1 MTQRSLLP
9 SAHAVLRAPALAGL
23 IALVALVLAVLAPP
37 GADAATR
44 QATAQKLYP
53 SVTKVTPRKAGIGDR
68 MTITGKSFRKGKNR
82 NTVVFK
88 RAGKRAIFV
97 RATGSSTQKITVIL
111 PAKLLPMLAQ
121 KKGVPVSTRFQIRV
135 LAARFG
141 KRYTSLKA
149 SPMIGPKPVNTKVAK
164 NDCDG
169 DGILNVK
176 DTDDDND
183 LLSDDDEAGMKT
195 DPCVRDTDGDGA
207 SDGWEHYSALDRNG
221 KAKPAPTRKPYPNAL
236 DKSDAAVD
244 HDGDG
249 LTNLEE
255 YVAWV
260 TNSSKLRDADSDPY
274 TSRLSYSG
282 GNPNSDGRARRPDGL
297 EYMDRDNNGYLTDF
311 ERDADGDL
319 IPNMD
324 EQRGTLDVSR
334 DIDGQLDDD
343 PRFYEFGLFGQTYLD
358 KVAVVESKQDF
369 PRCGGINQVAFYC
382 LEGLDSA
389 LVVSKVDTLD
399 WVDADSDGDGIRDD
413 QDDVDHDEIP
423 NITEYLA
430 ELRALPT
437 DRNFGHLDACIPN
450 SDARYCLLGGVDVDH
465 DGIENRDD
473 TDDDGDM
480 LADERE
486 RTIRTNPL
494 IADSDGDGAG
504 DGFEVLSAIDL
515 NSAALPYPGKKPY
528 PNALDGTDAN
538 LDHDGDSLTL
548 LQEYKAWRYTGSPVP
563 LSYSDGAQWTGGK
576 GPAPSPAQDL
586 DGDGTWSDD
595 EKDVDADG
603 IANWLEAGGPLSS
616 RDWWTAFTGDR
627 QNLQGCDPLVRDVY
641 KESPYPGP
649 EFAGLNF
656 VDKDT
661 DGDGLAD
668 GADDIDHDG
677 FTNLQEAARPADW
690 CQTYVSTRHAG
701 SNKYARMQPF
711 NPCKP
716 VYSDACHIHPPLGYY
731 PADENYV
738 EDWASP
744 HSE

>member
-1 MTQRSLLP
+1 MNQRSLLP
-9 SAHAVLRAPALAGL
+9 LAHLAVRTIPVLVAL
-23 IALVALVLAVLAPP
+23 IALLAVALAAAVPA
-37 GADAATR
+37 GAATD

-53 SVTKVTPRKAGIGDR
+53 SVSKVAPKKAGIGDR
-68 MTITGKSFRKGKNR
+68 MTITGKGFRKGKNR

-97 RATGSSTQKITVIL
+97 RATGSSTKKISVVI

-121 KKGVPVSTRFQIRV
+121 KAGVPVSTRFQIRV

-141 KRYTSLKA
+141 KRYTSLKD
-149 SPMIGPKPVNTKVAK
+149 SPSIGPKPVNVKVAK

-169 DGILNVK
+169 DGILNSK

-195 DPCVRDTDGDGA
+195 DPCVRDTDGDGM

-236 DKSDAAVD
+236 DKSDANVD

-249 LTNLEE
+249 LSNLDE

-260 TNSSKLRDADSDPY
+260 TSSSKLRAVDSDPN

-282 GNPNSDGRARRPDGL
+282 GNPNSDGRGRRPDTAA
-297 EYMDRDNNGYLTDF
+297 YMDRDGNGYLTDF

-324 EQRGTLDVSR
+324 EQRGTTDAAR
-334 DIDGQLDDD
+334 DIDGQADDD
-343 PRFYEFGLFGQTYLD
+343 PRFYEFGLFGQAYLD
-358 KVAVVESKQDF
+358 KVAVEESKQAF

-382 LEGLDSA
+382 LEGLDQA
-389 LVVSKVDTLD
+389 LTVAKVDTLD

-413 QDDVDHDEIP
+413 QDDVDHDEVP

-430 ELRALPT
+430 ELAALPT

-450 SDARYCLLGGVDVDH
+450 SDARYCLLGGVDVDA
-465 DGIENRDD
+465 DGIENRVDD
-473 TDDDGDM
+473 DDDGDG
-480 LADERE
+480 LPDAREKTLKTDPLNAD
-486 RTIRTNPL
+486 T
-494 IADSDGDGAG
+494 DGDGVG
-504 DGFEVLSAIDL
+504 DGYEVLSAIDL

-528 PNALDGTDAN
+528 PNALDGTDAGT
-538 LDHDGDSLTL
+538 DHDGDGLTL
-548 LQEYKAWRYTGSPVP
+548 VQEYKAWRFTGSPVP

-586 DGDGTWSDD
+586 NSDGTWSDN
-595 EKDVDADG
+595 EKDVDGDG
-603 IANWLEAGGPLSS
+603 LANWYESGGPLSS
-616 RDWWTAFTGDR
+616 REWWTAFTADK
-627 QNLQGCDPLVRDVY
+627 QNLQGCAPDIREVY
-641 KESPYPGP
+641 KESDYPGP
-649 EFAGLNF
+649 AYGGMNF
-656 VDKDT
+656 VDPDT

-677 FTNLQEAARPADW
+677 FTNLQEATRPSDW
-690 CQTYVSTRHAG
+690 CQTYVSTLHAG
-701 SNKYARMQPF
+701 SNRYARMQPF

-716 VYSDACHIHPPLGYY
+716 VYSDACHLYPPLGYY
-731 PADENYV
+731 PADETYV

-744 HSE
+744 FTE